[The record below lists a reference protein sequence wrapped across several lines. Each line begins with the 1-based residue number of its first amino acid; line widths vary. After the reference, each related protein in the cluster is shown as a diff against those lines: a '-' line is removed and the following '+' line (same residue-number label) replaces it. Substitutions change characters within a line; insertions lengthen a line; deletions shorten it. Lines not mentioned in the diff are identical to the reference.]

1 AAGVPVV
8 PSAHGVVIS
17 HVSVNKNR
25 NFKEVVMKA
34 TPLSDVT
41 MSSNIMI
48 ARSGS
53 YATGGYSDTNVTDDY
68 NFVAGPATFNATP
81 HGPHDILANELFG
94 AFAGWTPIGAARITN
109 GFEIALKNSGT
120 GQYTVWTT
128 DSGGNYSGSP

>member
-48 ARSGS
+48 ARPGS
-53 YATGGYSDTNVTDDY
+53 YATGGYSDTNVTYDY
-68 NFVAGPATFNATP
+68 NFVAGPATVNATP
-81 HGPHDILANELFG
+81 HGPHDVVANTLFSEFG
-94 AFAGWTPIGAARITN
+94 NWTPIGAARTAN
-109 GFEIALKNSGT
+109 GYEIALKDSGT
-120 GQYTVWTT
+120 GQYT
-128 DSGGNYSGSP
+128 